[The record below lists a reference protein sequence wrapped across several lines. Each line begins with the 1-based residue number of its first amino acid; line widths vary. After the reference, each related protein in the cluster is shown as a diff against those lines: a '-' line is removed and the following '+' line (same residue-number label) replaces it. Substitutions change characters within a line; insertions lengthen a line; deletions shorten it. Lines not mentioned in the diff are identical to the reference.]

1 MPVFVERTSKL
12 KLAATE
18 QILVGFKPKAD
29 AADRRRLLAGLGLV
43 DVKAS
48 EFDPARR
55 IVAPASVTNAAR
67 ALDLANRLL
76 EADDLVAFA
85 SPNFLAEIAKGR
97 VSDPRYPD
105 QWHLTNTGQHGGL
118 TGEDVRAEGA
128 WALVGGGRRS
138 VVIAILDDGV
148 DIAHPDLAPNIWRNP
163 SRRAPDRH
171 GRDFV
176 DDRSPFDPRPKAFE
190 APFDDTRTNDIHGTP
205 CAGIAAAAG
214 NNGRGGAGIAW
225 NCRLLAV
232 KMMTGPAIAPADRIG
247 EAIRYA
253 ATHAD
258 VLSCSWAVARL
269 PEVEDAVAFA
279 VRKGRGG
286 LGAVVFAATGNERAR
301 RIGFPA
307 SHKDVVA
314 VGASHDGGR
323 RCGYSNYGQGI
334 DVVAPSGD
342 TRRAGIVTTDVS
354 ARGRGY
360 ASGAYCD
367 DFDGTSAATPL
378 AAGVGAL
385 VISAN
390 PSQPWTEVTD
400 HLRTTADRID
410 PANAEYR
417 KGYSL
422 QYGFG
427 RVNAE
432 AAVGSAVARR
442 QRRAKARAGAR
453 KKR

>member
-1 MPVFVERTSKL
+1 
-12 KLAATE
+12 
-18 QILVGFKPKAD
+18 
-29 AADRRRLLAGLGLV
+29 V